1 MAFTNG
7 NDINLLQPS
16 DAAVVG
22 AGAGN
27 DVYIVSPDVLT
38 VGQRVTVSD
47 TQGVNTLRL
56 TGDLTVLSSRATG
69 SSVELT
75 LSNGAVVAILDANA
89 FRFELGGEGLDAAPV
104 VQTFA
109 QLLTQTLG
117 FAVVPPASAGVVANL
132 TPTFVQ
138 PDGRVTRTA
147 APPPPPPQE
156 LVTKLTPQT
165 DTLEGDAN
173 DNLFTASL
181 TVNPALTT
189 LNPLD
194 ILNGGAGQDTLRV
207 TAAADFAG
215 FAPNRGMI
223 NFEVLELLNGADT
236 PRNFDAT
243 GIVGLERIEILANDN
258 SVSFTEL
265 AGSNL
270 PLAVRVTDLQA
281 AKTVT
286 LEFAED
292 AAIGINDAVSFEL
305 GAVGRLATPSLAEAV
320 VNLRADDIELLT
332 LTSLSGVSVVDATTG
347 GSRLLEIN
355 GPGDLRVVRVDPTVQ
370 IVQADSAEGDLSL
383 FLNNIAANTLQSV
396 TLGKGDDMVRIA
408 SEDLRPDA
416 QLAGGDGRDEL
427 IFTRPSLTQDPTI
440 TGFETVRLVD
450 TNENFNFS
458 PNNSTGMDTLIIE
471 RGIAGGTKVSVNADL
486 PPLEEVILAGTSQ
499 ITPGVPDGTLR
510 YLIDG
515 ALQVTASKDALSGSD
530 VDVTLDAPLLDAL
543 TLDVQNGVTYE
554 APVSI
559 ASADQFTLNV
569 AANATYRGV
578 LDARSVSSVVVSG
591 LADEVTFSDDVG
603 GSRLG
608 QAGQLV
614 TVDATEFEGQKFD
627 LDISTQQ
634 DLIFQ
639 GGQLGQYFISLTGD
653 RGVLDL
659 TGGINNDVVELDNL
673 GAGPHDYRI
682 DLGTI
687 SDNDDLS
694 ISTKAGVAA
703 VDLSG
708 IELVGVDFISIA
720 VNDPNTT
727 VTLPDGVAPGDVS
740 FSGVGRVEVIS
751 TPQDE
756 IFDFADL
763 NFFNDDGTIN
773 SLDGVYVFQ
782 PSAATNGFDEI
793 RSFSASDASETLDLT
808 AFNDALLFTP
818 TGTTALMAEQGLFTK
833 NPMLLGRVDVTDEI
847 VRLIDIADG
856 QDITTAE
863 GLTTALRQ
871 GGEFANLNVKDGSAL
886 FMASQNETLSDT
898 FLFYVNA
905 GADGLETATA
915 VGVVRTVG
923 VGQFSIDDFEGAMA
937 PEMMGGGLGGL
948 GGLGGG

>member
-38 VGQRVTVSD
+38 TGQRVTVSD
-47 TQGVNTLRL
+47 AQGVNTLRL

-89 FRFELGGEGLDAAPV
+89 FRFELGGDGLATSPM

-109 QLLTQTLG
+109 QFLTQTLNY
-117 FAVVPPASAGVVANL
+117 AAVPPASAGLVSNL
-132 TPTFVQ
+132 TPAFVQ
-138 PDGRVTRTA
+138 PDGTVTRTA
-147 APPPPPPQE
+147 APPPPVE
-156 LVTKLTPQT
+156 TVTKLTPQT

-591 LADEVTFSDDVG
+591 LADEVTFDGGVG

-614 TVDATEFEGQKFD
+614 TVDATEFEGQRFN

-639 GGQLGQYFISLTGD
+639 GGQLGQYSISLTGD

-659 TGGINNDVVELDNL
+659 TGGINKDVVELDNL

-687 SDNDDLS
+687 SDNDELC
-694 ISTKAGVAA
+694 ISTKAGVTE
-703 VDLSG
+703 VDLSS
-708 IELVGVDFISIA
+708 IELIGVDFISID
-720 VNDPNTT
+720 VPDSNTT
-727 VTLPDGVAPGDVS
+727 VMLPNGVAPGDVS

-751 TPQDE
+751 MAQDE
-756 IFDFADL
+756 IFDFNDL
-763 NFFNDDGTIN
+763 SG
-773 SLDGVYVFQ
+773 LQGVFAFQ
-782 PSAATNGFDEI
+782 PTAATNGFDEI
-793 RSFSASDASETLDLT
+793 RGFAPGPTETLDFT
-808 AFNDALLFTP
+808 AFNDALVFTP
-818 TGTTALMAEQGLFTK
+818 NGTTALMAEEGQFTK
-833 NPMLLGRVDVTDEI
+833 NPRMLGGVDVTDEI